1 MVNKLAQV
9 TVGNILLIHVD
20 SDPSVGGY
28 IAPIGSMLFTS
39 IGGVGK
45 HYLKFGIGNNDYR
58 KLADQADIDALSAQ
72 ITSGSSGA
80 NAYTDSKISALIDSA
95 PAVLDTLRE
104 LSVALNN
111 DPDFANHILA
121 LVTAETARAT
131 NAEVVLTTNL
141 SSEVSRATS
150 AESVIA
156 SNLSSEITRA
166 GMAEVSNSN
175 AISAEISRATSAE
188 GIIASNLSSEIT
200 RAQNA
205 EASNASN
212 ISSEITRATNAEGV
226 IASSLSA
233 EISRAESAEVANT
246 NAISAEISRATS
258 AEGIIASNLSSEI
271 TRAQNAEASNASNI
285 SSEITRATNAEEV
298 IASNLASEISRA
310 TSAEGVNASNI
321 ASEVSRAQAVEALK
335 ASLVKVNT
343 QFDSLSVVSSA
354 TLVQLTS
361 SVRNIGVSGTI
372 AQTLKLPQLVGAT
385 DIFKGSLFV
394 VKNISN
400 QLVTVQ
406 DFSGN
411 IIASIPA
418 SHSVAI
424 RALLS
429 GVASESI
436 SKWATTYTQFRD
448 SVGFNLAGKDLYNLN
463 TMLVADAKPQYAT
476 PKSYVDARFDS
487 SVLSTWQFASATV
500 GLNSSASL
508 GMFGNKVDF
517 DISFY
522 RDSLPVMKMVYDV
535 PTSKTEL
542 QVQSRLNFLDTS
554 SVIKGSS
561 LQVQSLNEFIVNTDF
576 NRSFFVGLK
585 RDERSDKLLTV
596 INSGVFPDNT
606 TFGVALS
613 NNVGKHR
620 KAKVTVMVKVNSAT
634 KKYMMVQQTIHVD
647 EYDFIVL
654 QQDDMTS
661 RSSNASSISVV
672 ISLISGVGGS
682 YEAAVSGLDTS
693 VSSLITIFVEEIA
706 EA

>member
-156 SNLSSEITRA
+156 SNLSAEITRA
-166 GMAEVSNSN
+166 GMAEVSNS
-175 AISAEISRATSAE
+175 
-188 GIIASNLSSEIT
+188 
-200 RAQNA
+200 
-205 EASNASN
+205 
-212 ISSEITRATNAEGV
+212 
-226 IASSLSA
+226 
-233 EISRAESAEVANT
+233 

-436 SKWATTYTQFRD
+436 SNWATTYTQFRD

-634 KKYMMVQQTIHVD
+634 KKYMMVNKLFMLMKMI
-647 EYDFIVL
+647 
-654 QQDDMTS
+654 
-661 RSSNASSISVV
+661 
-672 ISLISGVGGS
+672 
-682 YEAAVSGLDTS
+682 
-693 VSSLITIFVEEIA
+693 
-706 EA
+706 